1 MLLINTG
8 LYRLYTGNFWLFFV
22 KNERLIYRYLLVDF
36 ERIGL
41 YSQTYLYFQEQN
53 LKPTNRSGSDE
64 TFFSKI
70 TSINITL
77 SDWFSIEINSKRIFQ
92 LSGLSLRFLIF
103 YISARESLVVIH
115 QTIKS
120 GTVRWSSPGHARTLT
135 QTKNVQK
142 FQYGMF
148 TREKSCLQKR

>member
-1 MLLINTG
+1 MV
-8 LYRLYTGNFWLFFV
+8 NFV
-22 KNERLIYRYLLVDF
+22 
-36 ERIGL
+36 RIGL
-41 YSQTYLYFQEQN
+41 YLLNSTISHIHRNKIEKQ
-53 LKPTNRSGSDE
+53 PIGGSDE
-64 TFFSKI
+64 TFSSKI

-77 SDWFSIEINSKRIFQ
+77 NEWFSMEINSKRIFQ
-92 LSGLSLRFLIF
+92 LLRLSLRFLIF

-120 GTVRWSSPGHARTLT
+120 GTVRWFSPVHARTLT

-148 TREKSCLQKR
+148 TREKNCLQKR

>member
-1 MLLINTG
+1 MN
-8 LYRLYTGNFWLFFV
+8 YWVSFA
-22 KNERLIYRYLLVDF
+22 
-36 ERIGL
+36 RIGL
-41 YSQTYLYFQEQN
+41 YSLIFISRTRPWYSYSREQN
-53 LKPTNRSGSDE
+53 WKPTNCLVL
-64 TFFSKI
+64 TFSYKI

-77 SDWFSIEINSKRIFQ
+77 NEWFSIEINSKRIFQ
-92 LSGLSLRFLIF
+92 LLGLRLRFLIF

-120 GTVRWSSPGHARTLT
+120 GTVRWFSPGHARTST

-148 TREKSCLQKR
+148 TREKNCSQKR